1 MIKYFEMHIQIKC
14 WSLAG
19 FKDYRT
25 NAVMEA
31 ALNIEAI
38 HLFVKKF
45 VECRVK
51 FISDIALTLV
61 L

>member
-1 MIKYFEMHIQIKC
+1 MHIQIKC

>member
-1 MIKYFEMHIQIKC
+1 MKC
-14 WSLAG
+14 IFRLNVGVWRVSRI
-19 FKDYRT
+19 YRP

-38 HLFVKKF
+38 HLFVEKF

-51 FISDIALTLV
+51 FVSDIALSLV